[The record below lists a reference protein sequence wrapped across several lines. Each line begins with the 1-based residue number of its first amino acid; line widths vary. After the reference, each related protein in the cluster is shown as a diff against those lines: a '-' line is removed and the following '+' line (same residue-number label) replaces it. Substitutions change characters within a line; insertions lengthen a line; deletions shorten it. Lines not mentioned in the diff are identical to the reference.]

1 MKIWL
6 VNTDMENTCAW
17 STKEKAINY
26 FKEEC
31 KDCGW
36 TWRILYDGKEE
47 DPESCLSYF
56 VTTEDSCKFH
66 VDIFSI
72 YLDEKP
78 YLEEI

>member
-17 STKEKAINY
+17 STKKKAVDY

-36 TWRILYDGKEE
+36 TWRILYDGNEE
-47 DPESCLSYF
+47 DPESCLSYLAIE
-56 VTTEDSCKFH
+56 EDGCSFH
-66 VDIFSI
+66 IDIFPIS
-72 YLDEKP
+72 LDEKP
-78 YLEEI
+78 YLEDI